1 MNGFLPQMPRVA
13 AIGDTAIRL
22 HLRNLP
28 STAINQERPACQRVA
43 RQAIVPVPLLTAMP
57 GSPGRPPQRR
67 GQPQTDQGLTR
78 AGVRDHG
85 PGLRLAGQCTDADRF
100 RFLPGY
106 AQQSDGGFHDCEQG
120 ANFRP
125 PRLRRPRGRHRGRPG
140 HLLPSRRQ
148 CGTGVPVLP
157 PQVPETKIGP
167 RRTPGKTSPART
179 PKAPGPPGVT
189 RRRLHD

>member
-100 RFLPGY
+100 RFLPVMRSKAMAVSTIASREPISGRRDF
-106 AQQSDGGFHDCEQG
+106 AGLGGAIAAGQG
-120 ANFRP
+120 TFCLHVGSAVPAFP
-125 PRLRRPRGRHRGRPG
+125 FFPRRYPRPRSVPGGHRARPRQHGRRKRRGHR
-140 HLLPSRRQ
+140 
-148 CGTGVPVLP
+148 
-157 PQVPETKIGP
+157 
-167 RRTPGKTSPART
+167 A
-179 PKAPGPPGVT
+179 
-189 RRRLHD
+189 